1 MIKKISISE
10 AEDIFEENNL
20 RRAIQI
26 VEIEVATKSRK
37 DIIWDKDDI
46 PTIYV
51 HLERTPIGRVQ
62 VAIRLKTIANHKDV
76 ELIVIDS
83 SGKIKVKVDI
93 SEKISKKCMDS
104 LFDRCA

>member
-1 MIKKISISE
+1 MIEKMSISE
-10 AEDIFEENNL
+10 AESIFGENNL
-20 RRAIQI
+20 RRAIKI

-62 VAIRLKTIANHKDV
+62 VAINLETIANYKDV

-83 SGKIKVKVDI
+83 SNKIKAKVDI
-93 SEKISKKCMDS
+93 SEKISKKCMNS
-104 LFDRCA
+104 LFVRCS